1 MITTDY
7 MNNNDGNTNNNDNN
21 DNGNNNDINNNIVI
35 SVSAHPLLT
44 WVR

>member
-1 MITTDY
+1 
-7 MNNNDGNTNNNDNN
+7 MNNNDGNNIINNNDYN

>member
-1 MITTDY
+1 
-7 MNNNDGNTNNNDNN
+7 MNNNDGNNINNNNDYN